1 MKATL
6 IVIQNDTAFTEG
18 KALVEALMGS
28 DDPKDRARMVA
39 QASLVEAHES
49 GPESNAFPNP
59 LRRPYHGQPVRRSCD
74 YRHRCGVGSLRSP
87 QSSYAPTS
95 E

>member
-6 IVIQNDTAFTEG
+6 IAIQNDTDFTEA

-39 QASLVEAHES
+39 QTRLVEAYES
-49 GPESNAFPNP
+49 APESNAFRNP
-59 LRRPYHGQPVRRSCD
+59 LRRP
-74 YRHRCGVGSLRSP
+74 
-87 QSSYAPTS
+87 
-95 E
+95 

>member
-6 IVIQNDTAFTEG
+6 IEIHNDADFTEA

-39 QASLVEAHES
+39 QARLVEACES
-49 GPESNAFPNP
+49 APESNAFRNP
-59 LRRPYHGQPVRRSCD
+59 LRRP
-74 YRHRCGVGSLRSP
+74 
-87 QSSYAPTS
+87 
-95 E
+95 